1 MSLSAI
7 GVRSL
12 LPLAHLLWAIPALAG
27 PTETDR
33 PYAGH
38 GTLTLGAETLTLNGQ
53 RIVDTRGRVLVDRL
67 LGPPVSRAD
76 VLCASDEGA
85 DGLGQL
91 RCWNA
96 RREPVTLAVGGRP
109 SRLALGATH
118 LAWVASPGGIPQV
131 FVAPLDG
138 HAAPRGLTNV
148 AIVAARGEALRRG
161 AGPPPPANPGKAP
174 AGFVP
179 PPLRQSLRF
188 HGDVLR
194 WEAQDGPHE
203 ARWRGGAAP

>member
-1 MSLSAI
+1 MSLSAV
-7 GVRSL
+7 GLSRL
-12 LPLAHLLWAIPALAG
+12 LPLSLVLGAIPAHAA

-33 PYAGH
+33 PYTGR
-38 GTLTLGAETLTLNGQ
+38 GTLTLGAETLTLHGQ
-53 RIVDTRGRVLVDRL
+53 RIVDTRGAVLVDRL

-76 VLCASDEGA
+76 VLCASDEGG
-85 DGLGQL
+85 DGLGRL

-96 RREPVTLAVGGRP
+96 RREPLTLATGGRP
-109 SRLALGATH
+109 SRLALGGTH

-138 HAAPRGLTNV
+138 HTAPRALTNV
-148 AIVAARGEALRRG
+148 AVVAARKA
-161 AGPPPPANPGKAP
+161 AGLPIPGKVP
-174 AGFVP
+174 TGFMA
-179 PPLRQSLRF
+179 PPLRDSLRF

-203 ARWRGGAAP
+203 ARWR

>member
-1 MSLSAI
+1 MPLSTT
-7 GVRSL
+7 GVRRL
-12 LPLAHLLWAIPALAG
+12 LPLALLLCAMPARAE

-38 GTLTLGAETLTLNGQ
+38 GALTLGAETLTLNGR
-53 RIVDTRGRVLVDRL
+53 RIVDARGSVLVDRL

-76 VLCASDEGA
+76 VLCAADEGA

-109 SRLALGATH
+109 SRLALGGTH

-138 HAAPRGLTNV
+138 HAAPRSLTNV
-148 AIVAARGEALRRG
+148 AVVAARGEALRRA
-161 AGPPPPANPGKAP
+161 AGPPPPPTPGKAP
-174 AGFVP
+174 PGFVP

-188 HGDVLR
+188 DGDMLR
-194 WEAQDGPHE
+194 WEAQDGHHE
-203 ARWRGGAAP
+203 ARWR